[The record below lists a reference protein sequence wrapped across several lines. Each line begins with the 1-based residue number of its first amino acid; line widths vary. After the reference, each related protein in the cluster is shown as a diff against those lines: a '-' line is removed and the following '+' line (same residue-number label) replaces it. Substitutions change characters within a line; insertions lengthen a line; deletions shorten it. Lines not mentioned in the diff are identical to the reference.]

1 MERVLEY
8 AAAGEWSSVGGFL
21 KTKGYSRHVLTV
33 IKRDGKILRN
43 GSPCYTNER
52 LLPGDRVTVRLPLF
66 EASKKILPVKLPL
79 KIVYEDEDLF
89 VIDKGADMP
98 VHPSFGN
105 HENTLANG
113 LAWYCQERAIPF
125 VFYCI
130 NRLDRD
136 TTGLLICAKNL
147 ISASVLSDALQKRQI
162 HREYLA
168 LASGLVPKEGIIDA
182 PIGRLPG
189 SALARCV
196 DWENGEPAV
205 THYRRLAY
213 QGPAP
218 ALRANTVPEAN
229 EFPDKNEDGCSLV
242 SICLETGRTHQIRVH
257 MKYLGHP
264 LPGDFLY
271 NPDFRRI
278 RRQAL
283 HSHRLEFPHPVTGES
298 LSFSS
303 PLPEDMQRAFQ
314 TRTM

>member
-66 EASKKILPVKLPL
+66 EASEKIMPVKLPL

-89 VIDKGADMP
+89 VIDKWADMP

-125 VFYCI
+125 VFHCI

-136 TTGLLICAKNL
+136 TTGLLIFK
-147 ISASVLSDALQKRQI
+147 
-162 HREYLA
+162 
-168 LASGLVPKEGIIDA
+168 SGRSTGNTWL
-182 PIGRLPG
+182 LPQAWYQRRG
-189 SALARCV
+189 SS
-196 DWENGEPAV
+196 
-205 THYRRLAY
+205 T
-213 QGPAP
+213 
-218 ALRANTVPEAN
+218 
-229 EFPDKNEDGCSLV
+229 
-242 SICLETGRTHQIRVH
+242 
-257 MKYLGHP
+257 
-264 LPGDFLY
+264 LP
-271 NPDFRRI
+271 
-278 RRQAL
+278 
-283 HSHRLEFPHPVTGES
+283 
-298 LSFSS
+298 
-303 PLPEDMQRAFQ
+303 
-314 TRTM
+314 